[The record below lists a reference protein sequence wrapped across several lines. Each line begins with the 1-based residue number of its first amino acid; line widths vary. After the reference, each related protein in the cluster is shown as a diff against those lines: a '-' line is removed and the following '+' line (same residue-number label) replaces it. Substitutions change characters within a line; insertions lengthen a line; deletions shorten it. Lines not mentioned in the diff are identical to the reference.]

1 MLSLNTG
8 LKLFSLD
15 HPVRPKQNR
24 LRNGEADLIRR
35 FEVDHQ
41 LELGGLLYRQI
52 SELSAL
58 QNLVH
63 IRSGASVQVNNAH
76 AVAHK
81 SSVFHILRLSV
92 HRRQPVFYRE
102 VCNLFSQ
109 KKGLG
114 SKHEDCVSAS
124 LACLSECTLNIL
136 GPQYVQILNLYFERP
151 CGKLRLL

>member
-1 MLSLNTG
+1 PPLVP
-8 LKLFSLD
+8 KPIPSLD
-15 HPVRPKQNR
+15 HLIRPVQHR
-24 LRNGEADLIRR
+24 LRNCQAKLLRSFQI
-35 FEVDHQ
+35 DHQ

-102 VCNLFSQ
+102 VCNLFS
-109 KKGLG
+109 LRNEDWG

-136 GPQYVQILNLYFERP
+136 GTQYVQILNLYFERP